1 MAGTEHA
8 RGKAPEDA
16 GLPQEAVTDALEWM
30 RITYALDYAA
40 KADSWDRPEDYPQL
54 WTARAYV
61 SDQILELDGGTV
73 HADAQGE
80 IAVAEASVYVIPNVG
95 DVNFFDTMDAHSAE
109 LCQFAEAFIA
119 AGSDHEDLSI
129 DGEPVI
135 DGDLLILSWLAV
147 QPPFR
152 GHRVGQQV
160 LKAILRAVGRSTGV
174 VALRAA
180 PGLRDGMEEGSL
192 EHRRE
197 SRALAKYWGELGF
210 RRLNGDFMVLA
221 DEAIFDLLEDQ
232 QQDDSEVAVEA
243 LQDVPLMQMSEQER
257 DAVFK
262 SLRRELDD

>member
-1 MAGTEHA
+1 MAVTKHA
-8 RGKAPEDA
+8 HGKAPEDV
-16 GLPQEAVTDALEWM
+16 GLPEEAITDALEWM
-30 RITYALDYAA
+30 RITYSLDYPA
-40 KADSWDRPEDYPQL
+40 KADSWDRPEGYPQL
-54 WTARAYV
+54 WTVGAYV
-61 SDQILELDGGTV
+61 SDQILELDRGTV

-80 IAVAEASVYVIPNVG
+80 ITVAEARVYVIPAIG
-95 DVNFFDTMDAHSAE
+95 DINFFDTMDAHSAE

-119 AGSDHEDLSI
+119 AGSDHEELSI

-135 DGDLLILSWLAV
+135 DGDLMIVSWLAV

-152 GHRVGQQV
+152 GLRAGQQV

-174 VALRAA
+174 VALRAS

-221 DEAIFDLLEDQ
+221 DYAILDLLEDQ
-232 QQDDSEVAVEA
+232 QQDESDLAVEA
-243 LQDVPLMQMSEQER
+243 LRDVPLMQMSQQER
-257 DAVFK
+257 DAVFQ
-262 SLRRELDD
+262 SLRRELDE